1 MASLTDVLKQ
11 VAAQV
16 AAVVYPSGTGQ
27 PSVAG
32 IPLRVYP
39 GWPVPNQLETD
50 LSNGWAHISIFPHG
64 KDRKTTRY
72 LGRTWTPLTAPVH
85 TLVMTVA
92 ASVVTLSG
100 TISPQNILINLNGFS
115 YVYAVQQS
123 DTLTTAATALASM
136 IPGAS
141 SAGPVITL
149 TGAHGVFAR
158 VGGFGT
164 AYKETKRQEQPV
176 QITVWGNSPQA
187 RDAVASPL
195 DSALSDNNNISFIDG
210 SFGVITGNGQLMTDQ
225 LQKADLYRIDL
236 FYIIDYA
243 TTQTMQAAEAI
254 APVLEIDNAQTGLP
268 EIIRNP

>member
-50 LSNGWAHISIFPHG
+50 LAANWAHISVYPYG
-64 KDRKTTRY
+64 KDQKTTRY
-72 LGRTWTPLTAPVH
+72 LGRTWIPLTSPVH
-85 TLVMTVA
+85 TLTMTVA
-92 ASVVTLSG
+92 GSVVTLSG
-100 TISPQNILINLNGFS
+100 TISAQNIMVNLNGIS
-115 YVYAVQQS
+115 HVYAVQQS
-123 DTLTTAATALASM
+123 DTLTSAATALASM

-141 SAGPVITL
+141 SSGPVITL
-149 TGAHGVFAR
+149 TGASSVIAR
-158 VGGFGT
+158 VGGFGI
-164 AYKETKRQEQPV
+164 AYKETKRQEQSI
-176 QITVWGNSPQA
+176 QIIVWANSPAA

-195 DSALSDNNNISFIDG
+195 DSALSDSNNISFLDG
-210 SFGVITGNGQLMTDQ
+210 SFGVIRSNGSMMTDQ

-236 FYIIDYA
+236 FYTIDYA
-243 TTQTMQAAEAI
+243 TTQVLNAAEVI
-254 APVLEIDNAQTGLP
+254 APILNIVNAQSGQTMKTL
-268 EIIRNP
+268 NL